1 MAHGSGGLAV
11 QAVPRIK
18 CFTRQGW
25 HEAEEELEV
34 MVCAME
40 EVGRGILLASLVPG
54 VALSQGTFIG

>member
-1 MAHGSGGLAV
+1 M
-11 QAVPRIK
+11 K

-40 EVGRGILLASLVPG
+40 EVGWGILLAPR